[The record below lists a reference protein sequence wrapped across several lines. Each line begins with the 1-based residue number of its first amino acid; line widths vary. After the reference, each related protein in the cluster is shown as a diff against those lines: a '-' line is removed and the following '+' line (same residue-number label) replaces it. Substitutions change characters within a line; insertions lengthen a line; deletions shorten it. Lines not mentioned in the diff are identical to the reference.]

1 MPNMSYCRFENT
13 TRDMQDCLNAIE
25 DGDTRDLS
33 RYEATALRHF
43 LVLAEEILEYEPDIK
58 AILEEYED

>member
-13 TRDMQDCLNAIE
+13 TRDMQDCLDAIE
-25 DGDTRDLS
+25 DGDTKELS
-33 RYEATALRHF
+33 RYETSALRRF

>member
-13 TRDMQDCLNAIE
+13 TKDMQDCINAIE
-25 DGDTRDLS
+25 EGDTKDLS
-33 RYEATALRHF
+33 RYEASALRYF
-43 LVLAEEILEYEPDIK
+43 LDLADEIKQYQPDIE

>member
-1 MPNMSYCRFENT
+1 MSYCRFENT
-13 TRDMQDCLNAIE
+13 TRDMQDCLDAIE
-25 DGDTRDLS
+25 DGDTKELS

>member
-1 MPNMSYCRFENT
+1 MSYCRFENT

>member
-1 MPNMSYCRFENT
+1 MSYCRFENT

-25 DGDTRDLS
+25 EGDTRELS

>member
-13 TRDMQDCLNAIE
+13 TKDMQDCLYAIE
-25 DGDTRDLS
+25 EGDTRDLS
-33 RYEATALRHF
+33 RYEASALREF
-43 LVLAEEILEYEPDIK
+43 LALADVIKDYEPDIE